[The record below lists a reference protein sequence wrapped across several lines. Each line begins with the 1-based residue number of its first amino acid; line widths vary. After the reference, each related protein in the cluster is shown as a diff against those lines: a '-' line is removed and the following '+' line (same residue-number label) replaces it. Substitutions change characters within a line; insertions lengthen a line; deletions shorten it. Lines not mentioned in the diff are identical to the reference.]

1 VTGRRRTL
9 AFWRSPLFHTV
20 GFGNL
25 FGAVVT
31 FSYLAF
37 FDRPEHADRLGTV
50 THVLF
55 FVAAY
60 PVLAVTGFLLS
71 QRWMVPHPDE
81 QPDLSDPVLR
91 RRVLAMPFMLAGVTA
106 LGWALAGLIWGLA
119 LPLATGTFD
128 PARATRLLFGITIVG
143 GSITTA
149 FTFFTVEAVW
159 RRLLPRYFPHGDLR
173 AVAGVPR
180 LGVRPRLVLVF
191 LFVGLLPMSLMARR
205 ALRVAETVAGASP
218 VEVVALLGNMIVVIG
233 FLVAIGVLTAVGL
246 AFVVSRSVSEPL
258 HHVEAAMARVGA
270 GDLTAR
276 AVVVG
281 NDEIGAVA
289 EGFNRMVAGLRERE
303 RIRETFGRYVSPE
316 VRDEILAGRVS
327 LAGDVR
333 EVTILFSD
341 LRDFTAWVESH
352 PPAEVVRDIN
362 EYFTLMEGAIRAHRG
377 LVLQFIGDE
386 IEAVFGAPIAE
397 PHHADQALAAALE
410 MRRRLAEWNDGRR
423 AAGRVAIRHGIG
435 IHTGEVLAAAIGS
448 PERQSYALVGDSVN
462 LASRIQDLTKDVGAE
477 VLVSG
482 ATVRRLRE
490 PGALEPLPAVRVK
503 GRAADVE
510 VYRAA

>member
-1 VTGRRRTL
+1 VTAHRRTL

-55 FVAAY
+55 FLAAY
-60 PVLAVTGFLLS
+60 PVLAVAGFLLS

-81 QPDLSDPVLR
+81 HPDLSDPVLR
-91 RRVLAMPFMLAGVTA
+91 RRVLAMPFMLSGVTA
-106 LGWALAGLIWGLA
+106 LGWALAGVIWGLA
-119 LPLATGTFD
+119 LPLATDTFD
-128 PARATRLLFGITIVG
+128 PARATRVMFGITAVG

-180 LGVRPRLVLVF
+180 LGVRPRLVVVF

-205 ALRVAETVAGASP
+205 ALRVANA
-218 VEVVALLGNMIVVIG
+218 ALLDHMIVVIG
-233 FLVAIGVLTAVGL
+233 FLVAVGVLTAVGL
-246 AFVVSRSVSEPL
+246 AFVVSRSVAEPL
-258 HHVEAAMARVGA
+258 HHVETAMERVAR
-270 GDLTAR
+270 GDLSAR

-341 LRDFTAWVESH
+341 LRDFTPWVESH

-362 EYFTLMEGAIRAHRG
+362 EYFTLMEGAIRAHGG

-386 IEAVFGAPIAE
+386 IEAVFGAPAAE
-397 PHHADQALAAALE
+397 PRHADHALAAALE

-435 IHTGEVLAAAIGS
+435 IHTGEVLAAAVGS

-490 PGALEPLPAVRVK
+490 PAALEALPAVRVK
-503 GRAADVE
+503 GRSAEVE